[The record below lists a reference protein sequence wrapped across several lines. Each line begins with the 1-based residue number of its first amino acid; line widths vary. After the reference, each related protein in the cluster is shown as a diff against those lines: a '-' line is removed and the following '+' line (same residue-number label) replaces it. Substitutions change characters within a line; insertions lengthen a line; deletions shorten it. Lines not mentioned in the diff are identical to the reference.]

1 MAINDTLSLE
11 EYKAELAKDSP
22 EIAAAFDFEEYCGRF
37 LKMTRLQLKFLRKAS
52 KISQKDIAERLG
64 MTQSAVSRI
73 ENGQGDVGM
82 ATVYRYTMALC
93 LRPIV
98 NYAPSPSL
106 SAAKE
111 DIKAVLSAMEK
122 LAEHQSAYEDRIGIT
137 DDGRIVID
145 GKQASRAEISDMV
158 AVMSE
163 QAGQTAANSIAHIL
177 SPKTITKAEATV

>member
-37 LKMTRLQLKFLRKAS
+37 LKMTRLQLTFLRKAS

-73 ENGQGDVGM
+73 ENGQGDLGM
-82 ATVYRYTMALC
+82 ATVYRYTMALG

-158 AVMSE
+158 AAMSE
-163 QAGQTAANSIAHIL
+163 QAGQNAANSIAHIL